1 MWKGKIWR
9 HCYFSLTNSNN
20 KNIGYSLFPAS
31 KGVGGK
37 TEISHFQFLLHIF
50 IFFFF
55 LLHIFKDR
63 GKLLQIFIHG
73 RSKCIAFA
81 LKVMMASEVVSTQ

>member
-20 KNIGYSLFPAS
+20 ENIGYSLFLVS

-50 IFFFF
+50 
-55 LLHIFKDR
+55 KDR
-63 GKLLQIFIHG
+63 GKLLQIFKHG